1 MNLAEKTRRELEGV
15 ETAAEGLDR
24 RPDLLAER
32 DRPEPL
38 AEAAFHGLA
47 GDVVRTLEPHTEADP
62 AALLIQF
69 LIFVGVCI
77 GRNAYYLVEGDKHF
91 ANLFA
96 VLVGETGKGRKGT
109 SLGRI
114 RQLFE
119 MIDDPFSG
127 RCIQSGLSSGEGLI
141 HAVRDDTD
149 NDAGV
154 EDKRLLVAESEFAG
168 LLKVMQREGNIIS
181 RIVRDAW
188 DRGDLGVMTKTC
200 PTRASN
206 AHISIVGH
214 ITKDELTRY
223 LDRTEAAN
231 GFANRFLFIAVKR
244 SKCLPF
250 GGNLSGGDLQPLAQ
264 RLAEVIGYDKLPRRV
279 DMNDAAKSLWELVYP
294 DISEGQPGL
303 YGAVTG
309 RAEAQVIRLA
319 LIYALLD
326 KKQEILTEHLRAALA
341 VWDYADDSAKYIFG
355 DVTGDP
361 VKDTILTALKKNPD
375 GLSRTEISRLFKGH
389 QKSERIS
396 RVLEDLSNLGRI
408 EKESIETDGRSA
420 EVWKCT

>member
-1 MNLAEKTRRELEGV
+1 MNLAEKARRELERT
-15 ETAAEGLDR
+15 EIAAEGIDR
-24 RPDLLAER
+24 RPDLSAER

-38 AEAAFHGLA
+38 AEAALHGLA

-69 LIFVGVCI
+69 LIFVGVCV

-250 GGNLSGGDLQPLAQ
+250 GGNLSDGDLQPLAR

-279 DMNDAAKSLWELVYP
+279 DMNYAAKRLWESVYP
-294 DISEGQPGL
+294 DLSEGQPGL

-341 VWDYADDSAKYIFG
+341 VWDYADDSAKFIFG